1 MPPTT
6 PELSTLKGINAEISR
21 RITSIAGDEELQI
34 LEAGCGR
41 KWPIDLSGA
50 RYRLTGVDLDGK
62 ALEYRKTQ
70 VRDLHEAI
78 VGDLRS
84 IDFPARSFDVIYSAF
99 VLEHIK
105 AAEEVLEKLVLW
117 LKPGGL
123 LILQVPDRDSVYGF
137 FARCTPFWF
146 HVFYAKHFNEHYR
159 RLGTAGQPGFGPYPT
174 HHDPIIGRAQ
184 FRKFAADH
192 GLVLEQEFGF
202 RRLPRGQQMFTTA
215 VSLLTLR
222 RLASSHIDLCYIARR
237 LPDAVAKAA
246 GAHRYGK
253 EPAVAAGRLSGV
265 SRVPAGTRENA

>member
-1 MPPTT
+1 MGPTT
-6 PELSTLKGINAEISR
+6 PEFSSLKNINALIAR
-21 RITSIAGDEELQI
+21 RIRSMAGDEELQI

-50 RYRLTGVDLDGK
+50 RYRLTGVDLDAK
-62 ALEYRKTQ
+62 ALEARKNE

-78 VGDLRS
+78 VGDLCS
-84 IDFPARSFDVIYSAF
+84 IDFPRAHFDVIYSAF

-105 AAEEVLEKLVLW
+105 GAEQVLEKLALW

-137 FARCTPFWF
+137 FARITPFWF
-146 HVFYAKHFNEHYR
+146 HVFYAKHFNAYYR
-159 RLGTAGQPGFGPYPT
+159 RTGTAGQPGHGPYPT

-184 FRKFAADH
+184 FREFAAEH
-192 GLVLEQEFGF
+192 GFDLEHEVGF
-202 RRLPRGQQMFTTA
+202 RRLPRVQQIFTTA

-237 LPDAVAKAA
+237 MPDAAA
-246 GAHRYGK
+246 SGAPRDGF
-253 EPAVAAGRLSGV
+253 
-265 SRVPAGTRENA
+265 VPQKNDPLMIVVRAQ